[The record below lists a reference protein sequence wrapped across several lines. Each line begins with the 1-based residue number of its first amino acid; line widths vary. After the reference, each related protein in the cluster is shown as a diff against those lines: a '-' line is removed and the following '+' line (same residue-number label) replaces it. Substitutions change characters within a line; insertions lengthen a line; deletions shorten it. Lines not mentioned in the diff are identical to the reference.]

1 MLSRFHQ
8 PVTQATRQLVNSVV
22 KKSTQAAPAV
32 GNAKIGE
39 ASEKVFAREDRYGAH
54 NYHPLPVALC
64 KGEGKLTNYPGFIVL
79 SYIMHFAV
87 SFYPAVGMCA
97 PHSCHRCVYDTV
109 YVVACWDIDVL
120 LNIWQQ
126 VN

>member
-39 ASEKVFAREDRYGAH
+39 ASEKIFAREDRYGAH

-64 KGEGKLTNYPGFIVL
+64 KGKGKNFDKLLRFLSFALCILLCHWTLLLGCVL
-79 SYIMHFAV
+79 LIHVTGVCMIQCIWLLV
-87 SFYPAVGMCA
+87 
-97 PHSCHRCVYDTV
+97 
-109 YVVACWDIDVL
+109 WDIDV
-120 LNIWQQ
+120 
-126 VN
+126 